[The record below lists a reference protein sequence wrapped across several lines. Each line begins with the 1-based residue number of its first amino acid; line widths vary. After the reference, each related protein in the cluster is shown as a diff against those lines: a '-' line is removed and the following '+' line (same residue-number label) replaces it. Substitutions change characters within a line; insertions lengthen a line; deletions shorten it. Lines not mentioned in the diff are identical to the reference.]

1 MLGLTL
7 YLMGL
12 LSGCNTSRNDPFI
25 DLYRIPSSNY
35 KHAIQSTANKKKVSV
50 SFNNMPFLSFIRWFS
65 DSTNFGVIFPPDLE
79 SKTITGEYKN
89 ATAAEIIS
97 TVARRFDLSVVYIG
111 KTIYL
116 GKLTKDDRGILVR
129 KVKNFDSQSLS
140 DALQIYLS
148 ESGKIKFL
156 SDYILVSDVA
166 VSLAKI
172 QSLLDQLDYY
182 QPDTWIVQYYML
194 LKKNNIDVSGGA
206 QVTTSGELSYNIAK
220 GQGVTGDFTDIG
232 QNFKLILN
240 GNSSFVHVV
249 ASPLLMMTANKI
261 ATWTDATTVPIP
273 RKTVSDAGTVT
284 TTGVDYKDVGLTLK
298 VTLQESANGVALHTD
313 LEDSSIVGYVDYYP
327 QTQKASLITDCNIIP
342 GQIYLIGELRRDSG
356 TTSISDVLTL
366 GKKSELTNMQ
376 VYCRVFKL
384 DFKNPFNDPQSI
396 QNRIADPDFI
406 PIKKSDNNN

>member
-148 ESGKIKFL
+148 ESGKININATFGVCDEL
-156 SDYILVSDVA
+156 FFC
-166 VSLAKI
+166 
-172 QSLLDQLDYY
+172 
-182 QPDTWIVQYYML
+182 
-194 LKKNNIDVSGGA
+194 KKAFFRI
-206 QVTTSGELSYNIAK
+206 
-220 GQGVTGDFTDIG
+220 
-232 QNFKLILN
+232 
-240 GNSSFVHVV
+240 
-249 ASPLLMMTANKI
+249 
-261 ATWTDATTVPIP
+261 
-273 RKTVSDAGTVT
+273 
-284 TTGVDYKDVGLTLK
+284 
-298 VTLQESANGVALHTD
+298 
-313 LEDSSIVGYVDYYP
+313 
-327 QTQKASLITDCNIIP
+327 
-342 GQIYLIGELRRDSG
+342 
-356 TTSISDVLTL
+356 
-366 GKKSELTNMQ
+366 
-376 VYCRVFKL
+376 VFKIYGVHL
-384 DFKNPFNDPQSI
+384 KEGEGGIRLLYDGI
-396 QNRIADPDFI
+396 NRQTG
-406 PIKKSDNNN
+406 